1 MTRAVRSRRSSR
13 SILILLLPAG
23 NRAGVNSGSPW
34 VWCARWVGPLVLSI
48 AMLTLRCVS
57 AQSNRAIS
65 LLKLD
70 QVASARRDAEECVA
84 RRPGFARGYLR
95 LGTAAARQK
104 DHVSAARACLAG
116 RAVLDSSNATHT
128 PPPPEAPSDGDSA
141 PAAPAPLSS
150 DQKLR
155 QELEALLET
164 QLAALGCSA
173 ESLAETDAGSRGHAS
188 PGQQGGKEARG
199 EHEYAVPAGSKL
211 MEELSED
218 LLTEV
223 LGQYL
228 SPADIC
234 KVAQTCRM
242 LRSMSVFSDKST
254 KIWQAVCERRWPQTA
269 SSLTLSKASKNWRMC
284 CLERSYLDVRWQQGL
299 QNSRVSL
306 VKADQGPVFNLVMHG
321 TTVAS
326 AEDSSVRVFDLAHK
340 KCSKTF
346 DCNPSGH
353 RMVLGLWMDE
363 DCSTCLSGGADGDVK
378 VWDMNKQ
385 NCKRVLAGHQG
396 PVVSLKA
403 DQDKIVST
411 SFDGTA
417 RVWTWAGREELV
429 LEGHS
434 GHVCGLWLQPLAE
447 GGNAV
452 WTGADDGLVKRWDVP
467 TGVCRSEF
475 VQESLVGGSSEKVS
489 GSCCWPCALPRRA
502 PLLFVSG

>member
-1 MTRAVRSRRSSR
+1 MVQWVDACFGVSS
-13 SILILLLPAG
+13 
-23 NRAGVNSGSPW
+23 V
-34 VWCARWVGPLVLSI
+34 
-48 AMLTLRCVS
+48 AMLTVRCASV
-57 AQSNRAIS
+57 QSNRAIS

-95 LGTAAARQK
+95 LGTAAARQN

-116 RAVLDSSNATHT
+116 RAVLDSSGATLT
-128 PPPPEAPSDGDSA
+128 PPPLAAPEGDNAP
-141 PAAPAPLSS
+141 APAPLSS

-155 QELEALLET
+155 LELDALLEA

-173 ESLAETDAGSRGHAS
+173 ESLAETEAGRNGHAS
-188 PGQQGGKEARG
+188 SGQQGGREGRG
-199 EHEYAVPAGSKL
+199 DLEYAVPAGSKL

-218 LLTEV
+218 LLAEV

-228 SPADIC
+228 SPAEIC

-242 LRSMSVFSDKST
+242 FRSMSVFSDKST

-269 SSLTLSKASKNWRMC
+269 SSLTLSKTSKNWRMC

-340 KCSKTF
+340 RCSKTF

-363 DCSTCLSGGADGDVK
+363 ECSTCLSGGADGDVK

-385 NCKRVLAGHQG
+385 TCKRVLAGHQG

-434 GHVCGLWLQPLAE
+434 GHVCGLWLQPLAQ
-447 GGNAV
+447 GGTAV
-452 WTGADDGLVKRWDVP
+452 WTGADDGLVKKWDLS
-467 TGVCRSEF
+467 TGVCLSEF
-475 VQESLVGGSSEKVS
+475 AQESLVGGLSETA
-489 GSCCWPCALPRRA
+489 CCACCRPCSLPRRA
-502 PLLFVSG
+502 PALFSKIGVKGVWG